1 MDVVQVFQY
10 RSNMSIEQEVMKVVA
25 KRLKWSESDL
35 TLESDLKDDL
45 KADSI
50 DSVEVLFEIEEM
62 YDITIEDDL
71 AEDINTVGDIV
82 NVVNSLQNM

>member
-1 MDVVQVFQY
+1 
-10 RSNMSIEQEVMKVVA
+10 MSIEQEIMEVVA
-25 KRLKWSESDL
+25 KRLKWNENDL
-35 TLESDLKDDL
+35 SLESNLKEDL

-62 YDITIEDDL
+62 YDIVIEDEL

-82 NVVNSLQNM
+82 NVVNSLQNV

>member
-1 MDVVQVFQY
+1 
-10 RSNMSIEQEVMKVVA
+10 MSIEQEVMKVVA

-82 NVVNSLQNM
+82 NVVNSLQNV

>member
-1 MDVVQVFQY
+1 
-10 RSNMSIEQEVMKVVA
+10 MSIEQEIMDVVA
-25 KRLKWSESDL
+25 KRLKWNENDL
-35 TLESDLKDDL
+35 SLESNLKEDL

-62 YDITIEDDL
+62 YDIVIEDEL

-82 NVVNSLQNM
+82 NVVNSLQNT

>member
-1 MDVVQVFQY
+1 
-10 RSNMSIEQEVMKVVA
+10 MSIEQEVMKVVA

>member
-1 MDVVQVFQY
+1 
-10 RSNMSIEQEVMKVVA
+10 MSIEQEIMEVVA
-25 KRLKWSESDL
+25 KRLKWNENDL
-35 TLESDLKDDL
+35 SLESNLKEDL

-62 YDITIEDDL
+62 YDIVIEDEL

>member
-1 MDVVQVFQY
+1 
-10 RSNMSIEQEVMKVVA
+10 MSIEQEIMEVVA
-25 KRLKWSESDL
+25 KRLKWNENDL
-35 TLESDLKDDL
+35 SLESNLKEDL

-62 YDITIEDDL
+62 YDIVIEDEL

-82 NVVNSLQNM
+82 NVVNSLQNT

>member
-1 MDVVQVFQY
+1 
-10 RSNMSIEQEVMKVVA
+10 MSIEQEIMEVVA
-25 KRLKWSESDL
+25 KRLKWNENDL
-35 TLESDLKDDL
+35 SLESNLKEDL

-62 YDITIEDDL
+62 YDIVIEDEL

-82 NVVNSLQNM
+82 NVVNSLKNV

>member
-1 MDVVQVFQY
+1 
-10 RSNMSIEQEVMKVVA
+10 MS
-25 KRLKWSESDL
+25 
-35 TLESDLKDDL
+35 LESNLKEDL

-62 YDITIEDDL
+62 YDIVIEDEL

-82 NVVNSLQNM
+82 NVVNSLQNT

>member
-1 MDVVQVFQY
+1 
-10 RSNMSIEQEVMKVVA
+10 MSIEQEVMEVVA

>member
-1 MDVVQVFQY
+1 
-10 RSNMSIEQEVMKVVA
+10 MSIEQEIMEVVA
-25 KRLKWSESDL
+25 KRLKWNENDLSSESN
-35 TLESDLKDDL
+35 LKEDL

-62 YDITIEDDL
+62 YDIVIEDEL

-82 NVVNSLQNM
+82 NVVNSLQNT